1 MKIDLFKYILKLL
14 LIPLMCISLVMLTEG
29 SIDEING
36 NNVMGFILTIIVLII
51 AIIINSDDKCN

>member
-29 SIDEING
+29 SIDNISST
-36 NNVMGFILTIIVLII
+36 NVIGFILTIVVLII
-51 AIIINSDDKCN
+51 TIIINSNDKHD